1 MTDKV
6 KIKPT
11 KNIPTAKFV
20 FLDILEKA
28 KQWSKVYP
36 LFKEGLEEGYKNP
49 SSCFRKTGDGNDK
62 TYDVMVKEMREKIE
76 AIAGTD
82 WGKTYHTKMRAAKEE
97 EMERFNKNYM
107 NKFGPLGLESLLLG
121 NYEPLDDGIECG
133 DKAEEAEAKDEA
145 KEEAK
150 EAEAKEDEDEAKE
163 DEDEAKEEAKE
174 AEAKEEAAEAEAKAK
189 AKAEAKAKVLEGG
202 YKSNGY
208 RRRSRRRKHNKSTRK
223 SRKKS
228 RQLNFDS

>member
-150 EAEAKEDEDEAKE
+150 EAEAKE
-163 DEDEAKEEAKE
+163 
-174 AEAKEEAAEAEAKAK
+174 EAAEAEAKAK